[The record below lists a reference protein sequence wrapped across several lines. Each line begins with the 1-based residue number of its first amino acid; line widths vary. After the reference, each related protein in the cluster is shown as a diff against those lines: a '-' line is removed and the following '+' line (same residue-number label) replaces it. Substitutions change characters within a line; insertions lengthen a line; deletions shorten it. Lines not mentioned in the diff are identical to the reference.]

1 MNPLLIVIAFLF
13 IIIIFLLIR
22 LLILKSNLRS
32 FTRELEKT
40 SENGYDRFLRLTLGD
55 RDMER
60 LAAQLNKNLEYQKN
74 MKLEEERE
82 RQRMEQSVSDIAH
95 DLRTPLTVIRG
106 NLRMLSEEKLSE
118 KGREYLKAAEGR
130 AEVLKNMVDEFF
142 ELSLIE
148 SGDLS
153 MEKEKIDL
161 TAFLAQF
168 LVDNESMIR
177 ARGLEPDVRLPEKSI
192 IINSDRGML
201 TRVMSNL
208 LNNVCKYAKGSFM
221 LSAAENG
228 DGAEIV
234 LENRITEDAGI
245 DTEHIFDRTYRADKA
260 RRDGSAGLGLYIVK
274 LLVEKMDGSI
284 EALAEDGRLRFR
296 ITL

>member
-1 MNPLLIVIAFLF
+1 MSRVLIAIVFLF
-13 IIIIFLLIR
+13 IIISLLIR
-22 LLILKSNLRS
+22 LMIMKSNLRS
-32 FTRELEKT
+32 FSRELEKT
-40 SENGYDRFLRLTLGD
+40 RENGYNRFLRLTLGD
-55 RDMER
+55 RDMEG
-60 LAAQLNKNLEYQKN
+60 LAEQLNKNLEYQKN

-118 KGREYLKAAEGR
+118 KGREYLEAAESR

-153 MEKEKIDL
+153 IEKEKIDL

-192 IINSDRGML
+192 FINSDRGML

-221 LSAAENG
+221 LSASETA

-234 LENRITEDAGI
+234 LENAIAEDAGI

-274 LLVEKMDGSI
+274 LLVEKMGGTISAETEDGS
-284 EALAEDGRLRFR
+284 LRFEIR
-296 ITL
+296 L

>member
-60 LAAQLNKNLEYQKN
+60 LAAQLNNNLEHQKK
-74 MKLEEERE
+74 MKLEEESEKR
-82 RQRMEQSVSDIAH
+82 RMEQSVSDIAH

-234 LENRITEDAGI
+234 LENRIMEDAGI

-260 RRDGSAGLGLYIVK
+260 RHDGSAGLGLYIVK

-284 EALAEDGRLRFR
+284 EALAEDGRLKFR

>member
-1 MNPLLIVIAFLF
+1 MNPLLIVIVFLF

-22 LLILKSNLRS
+22 LLIIKSNLRS

-153 MEKEKIDL
+153 IEKEKIDL

-234 LENRITEDAGI
+234 LENRIMEDAGI

-284 EALAEDGRLRFR
+284 EALAEDGRLKFR